1 MEELR
6 PGAYGCVYRPA
17 FRCKEPPVYPDEKYI
32 SKVMR
37 KKTAKKELSNY
48 RALNM
53 RAIDANRQYY
63 LGEPELCT
71 LENPESFT
79 ITKKKCK
86 INAPIA
92 VLNYIDGGDNL
103 ITVLKRP
110 RVNYVFLLKA
120 FENIF
125 HAIVLMHAN
134 ERYHLD
140 IKLGNIVFDG
150 KSCRLVDFG
159 LSRTSGMKLS
169 NIYLYGF
176 LPPHYVYPY
185 WPVEMSQLTNRPPAL
200 NLDLFNDYY
209 DAMSS
214 INYLIR
220 RIPLKAIEGIQPALN
235 ELSLPARKK
244 FIYERADVWAI
255 GIALYDIYH
264 LLPATQS
271 ELKGQLQD
279 YITFLLRVSIFDRP
293 NALDALTAYQTF
305 LSGIDDK
312 IRRV

>member
-17 FRCKEPPVYPDEKYI
+17 FRCNEQPMYPNEKYI

-53 RAIDANRQYY
+53 PAIDADRRYY

-71 LENPESFT
+71 LENPDAFLN
-79 ITKKKCK
+79 IKKKCK
-86 INAPIA
+86 IDAPFV
-92 VLNYIDGGDNL
+92 VLNYLDGGDNL
-103 ITVLKRP
+103 ITVLKR
-110 RVNYVFLLKA
+110 RVNYVQILKA

-150 KSCRLVDFG
+150 KRCRLVDFG
-159 LSRTSGMKLS
+159 LSRTSGMRVS
-169 NIYLYGF
+169 NLYLYGF
-176 LPPHYVYPY
+176 LPPRYVYPY
-185 WPVEMSQLTNRPPAL
+185 WPIELSQLTTSPPVL
-200 NLDLFNDYY
+200 NLDFFNDYY
-209 DAMSS
+209 DAMAFSMDNS
-214 INYLIR
+214 YLIR
-220 RIPLKAIEGIQPALN
+220 RIPLKALAAIQPALN
-235 ELSLPARKK
+235 GMTSPERKK
-244 FIYERADVWAI
+244 FIYERADVWGI

-264 LLPATQS
+264 LLPQS
-271 ELKGQLQD
+271 ELKSRLQAFID
-279 YITFLLRVSIFDRP
+279 ILLRISIFDRP

-305 LSGIDDK
+305 LSGIDDE
-312 IRRV
+312 IGRV